1 MSTVI
6 TVQLGTRDMYRSTLA
21 ADDLLEVLWLE
32 QTVLIVA
39 VGFFD
44 GNGNRIEDVRGLLE
58 NIVHLFQGATACLGE
73 EEVYNREDEC
83 VTKGC
88 VSIKPVD
95 A

>member
-6 TVQLGTRDMYRSTLA
+6 AVQLRARDMHRSTLA
-21 ADDLLEVLWLE
+21 ADHLLEVLWLE
-32 QTVLIVA
+32 QTMLIVA

-44 GNGNRIEDVRGLLE
+44 RNGNRIEDVRGLLE